1 MSLAPP
7 VFSSAMNG
15 CSSLCM
21 VSPSAADETLWVH
34 PQRSVEQESPVGTYA
49 PYKGISRFPTSLVVF
64 KRQKR
69 PRMSLRYRARLI
81 WITLIVPWA
90 LVWFRQSGKTG
101 RDWGIQN
108 QLAGGASL
116 MDSAGDP
123 TFLLAFYVVRC
134 RQR

>member
-49 PYKGISRFPTSLVVF
+49 PLDQTAVHM
-64 KRQKR
+64 Q
-69 PRMSLRYRARLI
+69 RYNDAGSTI
-81 WITLIVPWA
+81 GAPITLK
-90 LVWFRQSGKTG
+90 LLGTQHDKLTYRFQG
-101 RDWGIQN
+101 RDYRLTDVFGK
-108 QLAGGASL
+108 
-116 MDSAGDP
+116 
-123 TFLLAFYVVRC
+123 VVDKLIA
-134 RQR
+134 